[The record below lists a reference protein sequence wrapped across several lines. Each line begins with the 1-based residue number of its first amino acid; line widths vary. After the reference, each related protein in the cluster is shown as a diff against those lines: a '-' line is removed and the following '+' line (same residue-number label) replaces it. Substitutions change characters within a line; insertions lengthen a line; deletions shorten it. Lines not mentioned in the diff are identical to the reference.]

1 MPMPDLSLAFNRL
14 NMDPL
19 CPTIAL
25 EDVQF
30 NAEKLINIIRD
41 QQIRINELEEDVR
54 NLSNRLSIL
63 EDDLLSNNYVK
74 TL

>member
-1 MPMPDLSLAFNRL
+1 MPDLSLVFNGL

-19 CPTIAL
+19 YPTIAL

-63 EDDLLSNNYVK
+63 EDSLPPDDYVE